1 MPKPRTLPLF
11 DPSPTDEA
19 AGVSPEERIL
29 LHLLPDMGQP
39 TPKRPLQCV
48 TYKQALPEYLRM
60 KEVSNRWLLSYS
72 DLLRLGV
79 FRLVQ
84 ALENPSE
91 ELKELLIAHRR
102 MEEEKRLARALKRQP
117 RLKLVKTG

>member
-1 MPKPRTLPLF
+1 
-11 DPSPTDEA
+11 
-19 AGVSPEERIL
+19 
-29 LHLLPDMGQP
+29 
-39 TPKRPLQCV
+39 
-48 TYKQALPEYLRM
+48 M